1 MIKKLPLIFA
11 LGLSALSGF
20 LYNGSFPALHA
31 WPLALV
37 ALVGLGISLLGRS
50 FFSGMLVGLV
60 FGLAFWLS
68 LIHWLTLY
76 LGPVPWLALGILQAL
91 FVALFS
97 GFLTL
102 VLNKGNDLFHSPWW
116 NILGVAV
123 VASAVWT
130 LRESVTSVFPYGGF
144 SWGRLAHSQSESPFA
159 HLVAWTGI
167 AGMSFLVAMIA
178 FLTLQVL
185 RQPSRT
191 LLLVPALSAV
201 VLIVI
206 PAFPVTISGQMNV
219 LAVQGNSRA
228 GLFDNAPPGE
238 VFGDHVAGTLP
249 YEGEDIDVVVWPE
262 NAADLDPMRSTQ
274 SAHIL
279 TELSRRIDAPIVT
292 GTITKN
298 SEGEY
303 FNSSIVWTDSWQAQ
317 YDKIRPV
324 PFAEYMPDRAFW
336 RFFQPDLVDLVS
348 RDYSFGTRPNVIEIA
363 NVPVGISICF
373 DITDDAQIYQMMD
386 GGAEV
391 IFAQTNNADFGKT
404 SENLQQLEIARLRAI
419 ETARSVVNI
428 STVGTS
434 QIISPTGDTIESIP
448 AFEPGEL
455 LSSVPLSTTQTPA
468 MMMGRIPEFL
478 IAGVALAGVFFILL
492 RRKI

>member
-1 MIKKLPLIFA
+1 MISRMPLLFA
-11 LGLSALSGF
+11 LVISAASGF
-20 LYNGSFPALHA
+20 LYNGSFPALHV

-37 ALVGLGISLLGRS
+37 ALFGLGISLIGRS
-50 FFSGMLVGLV
+50 FWTGTLVGLV
-60 FGLAFWLS
+60 FGLTFWLS

-91 FVALFS
+91 FVALS
-97 GFLTL
+97 GGVLAI
-102 VLNKGNDLFHSPWW
+102 VLNKGNNLFASPWW
-116 NILGVAV
+116 KIPGVAV
-123 VASAVWT
+123 IASAVWT
-130 LRESVTSVFPYGGF
+130 LRETITSVFPYGGF
-144 SWGRLAHSQSESPFA
+144 SWGRLAQSQSESPYSQ
-159 HLVAWTGI
+159 LVAWTGI
-167 AGMSFLVAMIA
+167 AGLSFLVAMIA
-178 FLTLQVL
+178 FLTLQVV

-191 LLLVPALSAV
+191 LFLVPILFAV
-201 VLIVI
+201 VLIAI
-206 PAFPVTISGQMNV
+206 PAFPVTITGEMKV

-238 VFGDHVAGTLP
+238 VLGDHVAGTLP
-249 YEGEDIDVVVWPE
+249 YQGQDIDVVVWPE
-262 NAADLDPMRSTQ
+262 NAADIDPLRSEQ
-274 SAHIL
+274 SAQIL
-279 TELSRRIDAPIVT
+279 TELSRRLDAPIVT
-292 GTITKN
+292 GTITKT
-298 SEGEY
+298 SEDEY
-303 FNSSIVWTDSWQAQ
+303 YNSSIVWTDSWQAQ

-363 NVPVGISICF
+363 DVPVGISICF
-373 DITDDAQIYQMMD
+373 DITDDTQIYQMMD

-434 QIISPTGDTIESIP
+434 QIISPTGETIESIP

-455 LSSVPLSTTQTPA
+455 LSSVPLSTTVTPA
-468 MMMGRIPEFL
+468 MMVGRIPEFL
-478 IAGVALAGVFFILL
+478 IAGVAVVGVFFILL
-492 RRKI
+492 RRNI

>member
-1 MIKKLPLIFA
+1 MIKQLPFLLA
-11 LGLSALSGF
+11 LGVSAVSGF
-20 LYNGSFPALHA
+20 LYNGAFPALHA
-31 WPLALV
+31 WPLAL
-37 ALVGLGISLLGRS
+37 LSLFGLGLALLGRS
-50 FFSGMLVGLV
+50 FWSAVLVGLV
-60 FGLAFWLS
+60 FGLTFWLS

-91 FVALFS
+91 FVGVFS
-97 GFLTL
+97 GFLAI
-102 VLNKGNDLFHSPWW
+102 VLNRGNDLFDSLWW
-116 NILGVAV
+116 KIPGVAII
-123 VASAVWT
+123 ASALWT

-144 SWGRLAHSQSESPFA
+144 SWGRLAHSQSESPYA
-159 HLVAWTGI
+159 QLVAWTGI
-167 AGMSFLVAMIA
+167 AGLSFLVAMIA
-178 FLTLQVL
+178 FLALQVL

-191 LLLVPALSAV
+191 LLLVPALFAV
-201 VLIVI
+201 VLIAI
-206 PAFPVTISGQMNV
+206 PAFPVTISGEMKV

-262 NAADLDPMRSTQ
+262 NAADVDPTRSKQTAQ
-274 SAHIL
+274 IL
-279 TELSRRIDAPIVT
+279 TELSQRLDAPIVT
-292 GTITKN
+292 GTITKT

-348 RDYSFGTRPNVIEIA
+348 RDYSFGTRSNVIEIA

-434 QIISPTGDTIESIP
+434 QIISPTGETIQSIP
-448 AFEPGEL
+448 AFKPGEL
-455 LSSVPLSTTQTPA
+455 LSDVPLSSTVTPA
-468 MMMGRIPEFL
+468 MMVGRIPEFL
-478 IAGVALAGVFFILL
+478 IAGVALVGVFFILL
-492 RRKI
+492 RRNI